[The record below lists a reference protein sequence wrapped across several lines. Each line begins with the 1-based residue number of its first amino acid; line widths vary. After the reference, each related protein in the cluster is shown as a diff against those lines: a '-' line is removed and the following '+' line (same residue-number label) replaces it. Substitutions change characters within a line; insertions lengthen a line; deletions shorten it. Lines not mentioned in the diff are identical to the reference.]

1 MNKITSAV
9 LSLLIALAPAASAA
23 APAAGGPVKNPD
35 TFVYATIGDPESFD
49 PAWAYDSPSHAVI
62 ANVYEYLL
70 GFKGSGTMTK
80 DLMPMIATKVPSRA
94 NGLIS
99 ADGLTYRFPIR
110 TGVKFHDGATL
121 TPEDVRYSLLRF
133 MLFDRDGGPSSLLLE
148 PILGITTTRRDGK
161 LVPGLWDEASKAVV
175 VEKDAVVV
183 HLKKP
188 FAPFLTILVSFGAVS
203 ERKWCAAH
211 DQWDGEG
218 ATVEKF
224 NNPRLEAALPK
235 ELVNGTGPFKLERF
249 ERNTKQVILTR
260 NDQYWRKPA
269 ALKTV
274 VIKIVDEYATRKLMI
289 QAGDA
294 DVVYV
299 PLMYFPQMHG
309 IPGVEVIDG
318 LQNLE
323 RSMLVNFT
331 FKMNPVGNGNI
342 GSGKLDGD
350 GVPPDF
356 FSDKDVRQAFAYSID
371 SAGYARDILR
381 GKGTPSAGLIPPG
394 LIGYKTGKPRYSFD
408 PKQAAEHFKKAWGG
422 QLWDKGFKVA
432 IVFNAGSAPAQ
443 SLCQMI
449 KKNVETL
456 NPKFHVDVKVV
467 QWSTYLEQTQQ
478 RKIPIQLGAWQADY
492 PDPHNFVFPLLHSDG
507 YFPTKQGYKNPVLD
521 KLIEEAAHTLDDA
534 KRSVL
539 YKKIQDIA
547 DEDVPTV
554 AVADGPRY
562 RVQRTWVK
570 GFVFK
575 PAFPDMPYGSY
586 YYDLHKGE

>member
-1 MNKITSAV
+1 MKKISTAG
-9 LSLLIALAPAASAA
+9 LSLLLAA
-23 APAAGGPVKNPD
+23 APAAPAAAAVKNPD
-35 TFVYATIGDPESFD
+35 TFIYVTITDPESFD
-49 PAWAYDSPSHAVI
+49 PAWAYDSASHTII

-70 GFKGSGTMTK
+70 AFRGSGTATT
-80 DLMPMIATKVPSRA
+80 DLVPMIAAKVPSRA

-110 TGVKFHDGATL
+110 PGVTFHDGAAL

-148 PILGITTTRRDGK
+148 PVLGLTSTRKDGR
-161 LVPGLWDEASKAVV
+161 LVPGLWDAASKAVTAD
-175 VEKDAVVV
+175 KDAVVV
-183 HLKKP
+183 RLKKP
-188 FAPFLTILVSFGAVS
+188 FAPILSILAGFGAIT
-203 ERKWCAAH
+203 ERAWCAAH
-211 DQWDGEG
+211 GQWDGKG
-218 ATVEKF
+218 ATMEAF

-235 ELVNGTGPFKLERF
+235 ELMNGTGPFKLERF
-249 ERNTKQVILTR
+249 ERNTKQAILTR
-260 NDQYWRKPA
+260 NDRYWRKPA

-274 VIKIVDEYATRKLMI
+274 VIKVVDEYATRRLMI

-309 IPGVEVIDG
+309 IPGVDVIDG

-323 RSMLVNFT
+323 RSMLVSFT
-331 FKMNPVGNGNI
+331 FKINPVGNANI
-342 GSGKLDGD
+342 GSGKLDGE

-371 SAGYARDILR
+371 YAGYARDILR
-381 GKGTPSAGLIPPG
+381 GQGAQSAGLIPPG
-394 LIGYKTGKPRYSFD
+394 LIGYKAGPPRYALD
-408 PKQAAEHFKKAWGG
+408 PKKAAEHFKKARGG
-422 QLWDKGFKVA
+422 QVWDKGFKVA
-432 IVFNAGSAPAQ
+432 IVYNAGSPTAQ

-449 KKNVETL
+449 KKNVEAL
-456 NPKFHVDVKVV
+456 NPKFRIDVKVV

-478 RKIPIQLGAWQADY
+478 RKMPIFLGAWQADY

-507 YFPTKQGYKNPVLD
+507 YFPQQQAYKNPELD
-521 KLIEEAAHTLDDA
+521 ALIAEAAHVLDEA
-534 KRSVL
+534 KRAAL

-554 AVADGPRY
+554 PVADGPRY
-562 RVQRTWVK
+562 RVQRGWVK
-570 GFVFK
+570 GFVFM
-575 PAFPDMPYGSY
+575 PAFPDMPYSSY
-586 YYDLHKGE
+586 YYDLHKAE

>member
-1 MNKITSAV
+1 MNKIASSV
-9 LSLLIALAPAASAA
+9 LSLLLALAPAASAA
-23 APAAGGPVKNPD
+23 AAAGGPVKNPD

-49 PAWAYDSPSHAVI
+49 PAWAYDANSQAII
-62 ANVYEYLL
+62 ANIYEYLL
-70 GFKGSGTMTK
+70 TFNSSGTMTK
-80 DLMPMIATKVPSRA
+80 DLRPLIATKVPSRA

-110 TGVKFHDGATL
+110 KGVKFHDGAPL
-121 TPEDVRYSLLRF
+121 TPDDVRYSLLRF

-148 PILGITTTRRDGK
+148 PILGLTSTRKDGK
-161 LVPGLWDEASKAVV
+161 LVPGLWGEASKAVTV
-175 VEKDAVVV
+175 KGDEVVV
-183 HLKKP
+183 RLKKP
-188 FAPFLTILVSFGAVS
+188 FAPFLTILVGFGAVM

-211 DQWDGEG
+211 GQWDGEG

-224 NNPRLEAALPK
+224 NNPRLEGAIPK
-235 ELVNGTGPFKLERF
+235 TLANGTGPFKLERF
-249 ERNTKQVILTR
+249 ELNTKESILTR
-260 NDQYWRKPA
+260 NDAYWRKPA

-274 VIKIVDEYATRKLMI
+274 VIKVVDEYATRRLMVA
-289 QAGDA
+289 AGDA

-299 PLMYFPQMHG
+299 PTMYFPQMHG

-323 RSMLVNFT
+323 RSLLVNFT
-331 FKMNPVGNGNI
+331 FKMNAAGNGNI
-342 GSGKLDGD
+342 GSGKLDGE

-356 FSDKDVRQAFAYSID
+356 FSDRDVRKAFAYSID
-371 SAGYARDILR
+371 YPGYIRDILR
-381 GKGTPSAGLIPPG
+381 GRGTQSAGLIPPG
-394 LIGYKTGKPRYSFD
+394 LLGYKSGPPRYTFD
-408 PKQAAEHFKKAWGG
+408 PKKAAEHFKKAWGG
-422 QLWDKGFKVA
+422 QVWEKGFKVA
-432 IVFNAGSAPAQ
+432 IVFNTGSAPAQ

-449 KKNVETL
+449 KKNVEAL
-456 NPKFHVDVKVV
+456 NPKFHIDIRQL
-467 QWSTYLEQTQQ
+467 QWSSYLEQTQA
-478 RKIPIQLGAWQADY
+478 RKVPIQLGAWQADY

-507 YFPTKQGYKNPVLD
+507 FFPSKQGYKNPVVD

-534 KRSVL
+534 KRAVL
-539 YKKIQDIA
+539 YRKIQDIA
-547 DEDVPTV
+547 DDDVPTI

-575 PAFPDMPYGSY
+575 PGFPDMPYNSY